1 MTFITEVCGDTLGTA
16 CVELD
21 TLITGVV
28 DLLTGVF
35 GTVTNLLP
43 AVVVMVFPVATAFSN
58 FLNLP
63 LYESPLLISLEKLLQ
78 DRHQNLSLPPFAI

>member
-1 MTFITEVCGDTLGTA
+1 MTFITEVYGETLGILGIA
-16 CVELD
+16 CPEFD

-28 DLLTGVF
+28 DLLAGVF
-35 GTVTNLLP
+35 GTVTNLVP

-63 LYESPLLISLEKLLQ
+63 L
-78 DRHQNLSLPPFAI
+78 

>member
-1 MTFITEVCGDTLGTA
+1 MTFITEVCGDTLDTLGTA

-28 DLLTGVF
+28 DLLAGIF

-63 LYESPLLISLEKLLQ
+63 LYESPL
-78 DRHQNLSLPPFAI
+78 